1 MSLVRGDAEDDLER
15 PEGRIHNTRKMLT
28 VAALIMSFYLLTTSF
43 VTTLLIPDRE
53 FDAGRSAS
61 GRALAYLAHSM
72 ILSPRHRASS
82 GGIMG

>member
-1 MSLVRGDAEDDLER
+1 MSLVRGAAEDDPER

-53 FDAGRSAS
+53 FEEGGSDSGRSPTSPTEWSLVQGTELHRVAS
-61 GRALAYLAHSM
+61 WV
-72 ILSPRHRASS
+72 
-82 GGIMG
+82 